1 MGMGLAFASWLTVD
15 AANALDGP
23 IGNVKMLPD
32 GFDLLQPNEPTVADA
47 AAARWGFVDA
57 DANGTVTLKELQ
69 QNLPSIRSVPD
80 QEYVQYLHRLYDI
93 DVDGKLTRDEF
104 LTATALEACVS
115 EDEVATALFQVFD
128 KNNNQIVD
136 AQEFRAAWGSKLGAR
151 DDRVAQRVFRKTD
164 MTGDGDGALD
174 EVEFVKAMNMLRMLF
189 TD

>member
-1 MGMGLAFASWLTVD
+1 MGLALTTWLTAD
-15 AANALDGP
+15 AAGALGGP
-23 IGNVKMLPD
+23 IGNAKVLPD

-47 AAARWGFVDA
+47 AAARWGFIDA
-57 DANGTVTLKELQ
+57 DADGTVTLQELQ

-104 LTATALEACVS
+104 LTSTALEACVS

-128 KNNNQIVD
+128 KNNNQMVD
-136 AQEFRAAWGSKLGAR
+136 PQEFRAAWGNKLGTR
-151 DDRVAQRVFRKTD
+151 DDRVARRIFRKTD
-164 MTGDGDGALD
+164 MTGDGNGALD